1 MIGDN
6 KHYGEIVAP
15 ENKMLAMA
23 REAARLSKDSSN
35 SAEIV
40 MLLRQ
45 IIALMGSMNFS
56 IDGEP
61 LVRKLFDIANDIQQ
75 RTNQPLL
82 DF

>member
-35 SAEIV
+35 SAEV
-40 MLLRQ
+40 VNLLRQ
-45 IIALMGSMNFS
+45 LVTLVAGLDLN
-56 IDGEP
+56 IDGES
-61 LVRKLFDIANDIQQ
+61 LTRKIFEIGNEIQ
-75 RTNQPLL
+75 RKTNQSIL